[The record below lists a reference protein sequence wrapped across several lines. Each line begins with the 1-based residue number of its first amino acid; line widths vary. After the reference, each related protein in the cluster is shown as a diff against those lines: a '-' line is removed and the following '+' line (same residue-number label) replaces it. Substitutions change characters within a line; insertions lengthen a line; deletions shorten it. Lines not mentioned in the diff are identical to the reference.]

1 MRKLGDS
8 VPRER
13 TCTLGKVNLS
23 DIFKLELGESGV
35 TEQLK
40 KKCQNC
46 MGKKNCDESVIAAR
60 KDKNKNEQNW
70 EKTFGLGD

>member
-46 MGKKNCDESVIAAR
+46 MGKKTAMS
-60 KDKNKNEQNW
+60 
-70 EKTFGLGD
+70 LS